1 MASDE
6 QKDAKS
12 GSRRMTLASD
22 KSKFT
27 VNYRR
32 NTRRVSLLSLCGV
45 EPAAANGFSLDN
57 VFTIRYLLTCV
68 VFLQPGENLFH
79 RFGEPVG

>member
-22 KSKFT
+22 KPKFT

-32 NTRRVSLLSLCGV
+32 NTRRVTL
-45 EPAAANGFSLDN
+45 EADDFA
-57 VFTIRYLLTCV
+57 
-68 VFLQPGENLFH
+68 
-79 RFGEPVG
+79 